1 VIETIAH
8 PLTIYTIGHSNRS
21 FEEFISLPEAYEMR
35 TIADIRSFPGSRKF
49 PHFSRANLEQT
60 LPSHGVEYL
69 WIPKLGGRRSI
80 RKGFDSPNTGLTS
93 PGFRAYADYMATE
106 EFREGV
112 NELLSA
118 ARRSRTAYMCAE
130 ALYWR
135 CHRRLLSDYLTAHG
149 IEVLHI
155 MGPKNL
161 VTHKLSREA
170 MLTAEGEVVYLETT
184 ENEP

>member
-1 VIETIAH
+1 MIETISH
-8 PLTIYTIGHSNRS
+8 PLTIYTIGHSNHT
-21 FEEFISLPEAYEMR
+21 FEEFVALLEAYEIR
-35 TIADIRSFPGSRKF
+35 IIADIRSFPGSRKF
-49 PHFSRANLEQT
+49 PHFNRSDLEKA
-60 LPSHGVEYL
+60 LPAHGVEYL
-69 WIPKLGGRRSI
+69 WIPRLGGWRHI

-93 PGFRAYADYMATE
+93 LGFRAYADYMATE

-118 ARRSRTAYMCAE
+118 AGRSRTAYMCAE

-135 CHRRLLSDYLTAHG
+135 CHRRLLSDYLTARG

-161 VTHKLSREA
+161 VAHKLSKEA
-170 MLTAEGEVVYLETT
+170 AVTVQWEVIYPAATDD
-184 ENEP
+184 NA